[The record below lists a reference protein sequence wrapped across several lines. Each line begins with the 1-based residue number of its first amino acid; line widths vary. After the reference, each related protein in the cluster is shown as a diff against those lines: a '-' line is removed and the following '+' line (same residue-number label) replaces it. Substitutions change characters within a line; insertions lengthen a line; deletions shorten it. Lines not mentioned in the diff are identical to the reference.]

1 MTHAEIIDSYARL
14 PIGLYLDIVGV
25 SRSDMDELD
34 KQVRILALLA
44 GKSEAEILALPI
56 ATYKEHVAAA
66 SFLGQPCKEGRIASS
81 YKVGGFTLVPTTDI
95 AKITAAQYIDFQ
107 TLSREGDAK
116 TVELCSVFLIPKGCK
131 YNDEYDIADVQRAI
145 REGLTVQDVIS
156 LAAFFLTEYVASIR
170 SSLTYCNRTIRR
182 LKDPK
187 ARAAMEARL
196 AETEA
201 MRARLLSMSGGDGSR
216 TSTGSARP
224 AGSAGTTPFA

>member
-1 MTHAEIIDSYARL
+1 MKHADVIDSYARL
-14 PIGLYLDIVGV
+14 PIGLYLDIVEV
-25 SRSDMDELD
+25 SRLDMDDLD
-34 KQVRILALLA
+34 KQVRILSMLA
-44 GKSEAEILALPI
+44 GTTEAAILALPVP
-56 ATYKEHVAAA
+56 TYKEYVAAA
-66 SFLGQPCKEGRIASS
+66 AFLGQPCKEGRIASS
-81 YKVGGFTLVPTTDI
+81 YKLGEFTLVPTTDI
-95 AKITAAQYIDFQ
+95 AKLTAAQYIDFQ

-116 TVELCSVFLIPKGCK
+116 TVELCSVFLVPKGCK
-131 YNDEYDIADVQRAI
+131 YNDGYDIADVQRAI
-145 REGLTVQDVIS
+145 REALTVQDVIS
-156 LAAFFLTEYVASIR
+156 LAAFFLTKYVASIR

-224 AGSAGTTPFA
+224 AG